1 VLAHAQIII
10 RAPDNDFMYAVAAMM
25 QRYRMTAGNALQLDE
40 VPISALGLQSIELR
54 FEMRGIVAVKRHA
67 VARFFLEWFQTG
79 TERGQYICDNT

>member
-1 VLAHAQIII
+1 
-10 RAPDNDFMYAVAAMM
+10 
-25 QRYRMTAGNALQLDE
+25 

-79 TERGQYICDNT
+79 TERGHYICDNT